1 MATPTPLPPQ
11 QPPHEVVD
19 LSSIDGNTE
28 SDDRWWEKDPAYDI
42 LRGRTFMKAAEKKK
56 LLFEIRAKD
65 VLQMFLH
72 RIPPFTI
79 CFSCC
84 GQPRITSTWLTSLP
98 RRFSNSSASAG
109 SGAATIWKKECGAP
123 SSLRLKWILAQ
134 SELFFGYGIGSKRQH
149 RRTTTSRV

>member
-72 RIPPFTI
+72 PD
-79 CFSCC
+79 
-84 GQPRITSTWLTSLP
+84 STVHD
-98 RRFSNSSASAG
+98 
-109 SGAATIWKKECGAP
+109 
-123 SSLRLKWILAQ
+123 
-134 SELFFGYGIGSKRQH
+134 LFFLLRATKDHQYLADFSAKKILELERLCRKRRCNNMEKRMRSAKLASSQMDPRAIRTLLWLRH
-149 RRTTTSRV
+149 R